1 MMIHPAMKAY
11 QNVAESSLSDRETDA
26 LCFRLLIE
34 DLQAAA
40 ASSDTTF
47 RQHILA
53 KHQRLWSG
61 IIKVNSLDVGV
72 TPAED
77 RELFIRLAAQA
88 HQYGIMAILKPEL
101 SLAPLIE
108 IATNVL
114 EGLETNPADP
124 LTTPDSDPYA
134 MF

>member
-1 MMIHPAMKAY
+1 MKAY

-26 LCFRLLIE
+26 LCFSLLIE
-34 DLQAAA
+34 DLQTA
-40 ASSDTTF
+40 ASSSDAAV
-47 RQHILA
+47 RQHVLA

-72 TPAED
+72 TPEDD

-88 HQYGIMAILKPEL
+88 HQYGLMAILNPEL
-101 SLAPLIE
+101 PLTPLIE

-114 EGLETNPADP
+114 EGLESTQANSPETSDA
-124 LTTPDSDPYA
+124 DPYA